1 MTETPIDDQFAGA
14 PPISVTRILRESG
27 PRLVR
32 DSLGPVL
39 AFYIGFKLVGLLLG
53 IALGCVVG
61 VGLYLHETRRGRTG
75 VLARLSLGFVL
86 LQAAVGFISR
96 SATIY
101 FLQPVILD
109 VALASIFIGS
119 VAISR
124 PVIGASAKDTYP
136 FPLQVAGSA
145 TFRRVFGR
153 LSLVWGVYF
162 LLRAG
167 VRLVALR
174 TGHIDTILVVNT
186 VSDFPFVIGLIAYST
201 WYGVYGFKDSQEWGP
216 MIAMVETVR
225 AALAETTEN

>member
-1 MTETPIDDQFAGA
+1 MTETSIDDQFAGA
-14 PPISVTRILRESG
+14 PTVSVARILKESG

-53 IALGCVVG
+53 IALASIVG
-61 VGLYLHETRRGRTG
+61 VGLYLNETRRGRTG
-75 VLARLSLGFVL
+75 ILARLSLGFVL
-86 LQAAVGFISR
+86 LQATVGFISR

-109 VALASIFIGS
+109 VALAAVFLGS

-136 FPLQVAGSA
+136 FPPQVAESA
-145 TFRRVFGR
+145 TFRKVFGR
-153 LSLVWGVYF
+153 LSVVWGVYF
-162 LLRAG
+162 LVRAG
-167 VRLVALR
+167 VRLVGLR

-186 VSDFPFVIGLIAYST
+186 VTDFPFVIGLIAYST
-201 WYGVYGFKDSQEWGP
+201 WYGVHGFRNSKEWGP
-216 MIAMVETVR
+216 MIAMVETER
-225 AALAETTEN
+225 ASAAETAEA